1 MTTQQHPQDSRKLS
15 RALRTAG
22 WVLLAAVLALSFA
35 GYLSTDLR
43 LQWENIAALCGF

>member
-1 MTTQQHPQDSRKLS
+1 MTEPAKKSRLL
-15 RALRTAG
+15 RAAG
-22 WVLLAAVLALSFA
+22 WMLLAAALALSFA